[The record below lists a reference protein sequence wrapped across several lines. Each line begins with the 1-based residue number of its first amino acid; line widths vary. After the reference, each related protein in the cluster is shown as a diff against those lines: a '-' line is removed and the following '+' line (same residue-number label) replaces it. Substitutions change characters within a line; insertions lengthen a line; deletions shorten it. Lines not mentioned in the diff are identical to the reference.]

1 MDSWRLV
8 GFKRQHGSLGEPLI
22 EEAQVPEVTEVSYW
36 RLAWFAL
43 SVAVSVFWFWFFTAG
58 KHARSEDSLTWS
70 VVCANFLIVVL
81 LTLITSTIWLI
92 ILYVADHKKVSN
104 YWSLT
109 SIIKNCQLPVV
120 H

>member
-1 MDSWRLV
+1 
-8 GFKRQHGSLGEPLI
+8 
-22 EEAQVPEVTEVSYW
+22 
-36 RLAWFAL
+36 
-43 SVAVSVFWFWFFTAG
+43 
-58 KHARSEDSLTWS
+58 
-70 VVCANFLIVVL
+70 VVL

>member
-1 MDSWRLV
+1 
-8 GFKRQHGSLGEPLI
+8 
-22 EEAQVPEVTEVSYW
+22 VPEVTEVSYW

-43 SVAVSVFWFWFFTAG
+43 SVAVSVFWFWFFTAV

-104 YWSLT
+104 Y
-109 SIIKNCQLPVV
+109 
-120 H
+120 